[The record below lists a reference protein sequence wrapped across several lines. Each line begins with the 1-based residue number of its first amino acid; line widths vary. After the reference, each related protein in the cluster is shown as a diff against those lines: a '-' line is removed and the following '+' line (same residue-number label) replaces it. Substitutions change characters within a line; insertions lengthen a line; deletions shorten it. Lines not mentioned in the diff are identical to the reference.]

1 MQVKQLVLFSNWHV
15 LQTKSQLKWAFDAIL
30 LIWVVIILLFSE
42 LSPSVLI
49 STENKESSSSVN
61 ICFIGISVNVNNI
74 SWSTKALALLFS
86 NMNSVSPK
94 SPNAFVII
102 NSLFSKLY
110 SKLKLLSLISELVLK
125 PLIPTIFIFG
135 TSLNKTLGENFNLK
149 VSLSLINISGT
160 ISIVILNLV

>member
-1 MQVKQLVLFSNWHV
+1 
-15 LQTKSQLKWAFDAIL
+15 
-30 LIWVVIILLFSE
+30 
-42 LSPSVLI
+42 
-49 STENKESSSSVN
+49 
-61 ICFIGISVNVNNI
+61 
-74 SWSTKALALLFS
+74 
-86 NMNSVSPK
+86 MNSVSPK
-94 SPNAFVII
+94 SPKAFVII

-125 PLIPTIFIFG
+125 PLIATIFIFG